1 MALQLALSM
10 GNSGAVVS
18 LTFNYGRFRYE
29 SGGIYG
35 VLTSRSFC

>member
-1 MALQLALSM
+1 MSLQLAS
-10 GNSGAVVS
+10 SVVIFTS
-18 LTFNYGRFRYE
+18 NHDRFKSE